1 MDKKDKAKAGA
12 AVRTPAARPPGLATP
27 KPPGSPRP
35 PPPVTPAALRVL
47 GATGAMGRRPLAE
60 RAGGV
65 SGVALPET
73 AVRVGPTRSAGA
85 GPRSPA
91 SRPPAAGRGERASA
105 KTPSQGSIS
114 SPGRASGTIRSGPVG
129 QKGPRP
135 PAEET
140 VARGKTPEAPKK
152 SVLSSGARKDSSGPT
167 SGASSPAIA
176 RRSKAMGTEVGLPR
190 PAASARPRPPT
201 EVPRKSVSSAT
212 EHSATEPSPAARRR
226 LSAGGGLQKPAS
238 RPLGCSAVSPG
249 LSSPARSGALARGTS
264 RAPAHTSQPKSK
276 GLHTLRPL
284 QATSARKDTASMQ
297 GQGSPPPVAT
307 SSPSGST
314 SQQPPPPQVSGTPLL
329 ATLPPSPPTTP
340 PPPALLDLPTPSSPQ
355 TTPHSHTLTSP
366 LATPPSLA
374 TVAPLSL
381 QTLPSPPATPPL
393 QAPPPHS
400 GIAFPQ
406 EAPVCPLPMVTSVS
420 PPLQNM
426 LSTQASSWSAL
437 QTPLAT
443 PPSSAPQP
451 LATAPPQAP
460 LSPPASPQNAPS
472 LPALPTLTM
481 PPPPVSPVLSLP
493 PLQANLSQD
502 PSLPVT
508 SPLPDAPLGSPSLSA
523 SLPLQSPSF
532 SLGTPPVQAPSSL
545 ITPPLQPT
553 PSLLTLPPIQAST
566 SPASPQSTSPLA
578 SSFPQASLSVGS
590 PFPQT
595 TPSFLPI
602 SPIETQPSL
611 TLPPLQA
618 SSSPPATYPLPLPSP
633 ASPPQQALL
642 SPLASPP
649 PQVPLSLSASPA
661 PQVPPLDPPGPSPSA
676 LPILQVPPT
685 TPPPQQ
691 APLSRVLSPLQAPP
705 SPLTTPP
712 SQAPPSLSSPIL
724 QAPASSPPQVPRRPP
739 TPGPDASISGPRL
752 TLALAPVAPPP
763 PSRSPSSTLSGP
775 DLAGHSSSATSTPEE
790 LRGYDSGPEGGAAAS
805 PPADAE
811 LAACHPAAWSR
822 SSAPPLAIRGAPGS
836 ALQWPPVAG
845 PGSADGLC
853 TIYEAE
859 GPESAT
865 PTPGAL
871 DQGPES
877 GAGGGKAETG
887 AGTGVSSRSPKL
899 ARLGELPLGALQ
911 ASVVQHLLSRTLL
924 LAAAEGTAGGSG
936 GGPGGAGGGGVTG
949 SSRAPLSDAEL
960 GRWAELLS
968 PLDESR
974 ASITSVTSFSPD
986 DVASPQG
993 DWTVVE
999 VETFH

>member
-12 AVRTPAARPPGLATP
+12 AAPRVSSTSSPSNRRSPSSFGSNRSYGKKAPGGTRWGRQRSRCSRGCSPSGTDSERWSRSAESSLQARSGWERGKGLCQDPRPGLYLQPRACQRDCQ
-27 KPPGSPRP
+27 PGGIWHFRFSALSP
-35 PPPVTPAALRVL
+35 
-47 GATGAMGRRPLAE
+47 
-60 RAGGV
+60 
-65 SGVALPET
+65 
-73 AVRVGPTRSAGA
+73 
-85 GPRSPA
+85 
-91 SRPPAAGRGERASA
+91 
-105 KTPSQGSIS
+105 
-114 SPGRASGTIRSGPVG
+114 
-129 QKGPRP
+129 
-135 PAEET
+135 
-140 VARGKTPEAPKK
+140 
-152 SVLSSGARKDSSGPT
+152 DSSGPT

-176 RRSKAMGTEVGLPR
+176 RRSKAMGTEAGLPR

-201 EVPRKSVSSAT
+201 ELPRKSVSSAT
-212 EHSATEPSPAARRR
+212 EHSTTEPSPAARRR
-226 LSAGGGLQKPAS
+226 PNAGGSLQKPAS
-238 RPLGCSAVSPG
+238 RPLGSNATP
-249 LSSPARSGALARGTS
+249 LSSPARSGALARGTP

-284 QATSARKDTASMQ
+284 QATSARKDAASVQ
-297 GQGSPPPVAT
+297 GLVSPPPLAT
-307 SSPSGST
+307 SSPPGST
-314 SQQPPPPQVSGTPLL
+314 VQQAPLPQVSRAPLL

-340 PPPALLDLPTPSSPQ
+340 PPPALLNLPATSSPQ
-355 TTPHSHTLTSP
+355 VTPHSQTLTGP
-366 LATPPSLA
+366 TATPLSLA

-393 QAPPPHS
+393 QAPPTCQD
-400 GIAFPQ
+400 IAFPQ
-406 EAPVCPLPMVTSVS
+406 EASVSLLPMATSVS
-420 PPLQNM
+420 PPLQNV
-426 LSTQASSWSAL
+426 LSTQASAWSPL

-443 PPSSAPQP
+443 PPLSAPQP
-451 LATAPPQAP
+451 LAMAP
-460 LSPPASPQNAPS
+460 LQTPISPPVSPQNPSSPLTMPS
-472 LPALPTLTM
+472 LPALSTLTVS
-481 PPPPVSPVLSLP
+481 PPLVSPVLSP
-493 PLQANLSQD
+493 PSLQANPSTLAMPPSQD

-508 SPLPDAPLGSPSLSA
+508 SPLQDAPLVSPSPLA
-523 SLPLQSPSF
+523 SQPLQSPSF
-532 SLGTPPVQAPSSL
+532 PLG
-545 ITPPLQPT
+545 TPPLQPS
-553 PSLLTLPPIQAST
+553 PSLLTMPPI
-566 SPASPQSTSPLA
+566 
-578 SSFPQASLSVGS
+578 
-590 PFPQT
+590 
-595 TPSFLPI
+595 
-602 SPIETQPSL
+602 
-611 TLPPLQA
+611 
-618 SSSPPATYPLPLPSP
+618 
-633 ASPPQQALL
+633 QALL
-642 SPLASPP
+642 SPPASPP
-649 PQVPLSLSASPA
+649 RQVPLSLSAPPP
-661 PQVPPLDPPGPSPSA
+661 PQVPPLDSPPLSPSV
-676 LPILQVPPT
+676 LPTLQAPPT
-685 TPPPQQ
+685 TTPPQHVP
-691 APLSRVLSPLQAPP
+691 PLALSPLQAPP
-705 SPLTTPP
+705 SPVATPP
-712 SQAPPSLSSPIL
+712 QAPPSLSSPIL
-724 QAPASSPPQVPRRPP
+724 QTPASPPPQVPRRPP

-752 TLALAPVAPPP
+752 TLALAPAAPPP

-836 ALQWPPVAG
+836 ALPWPPVAG
-845 PGSADGLC
+845 PGSTDGLC

-877 GAGGGKAETG
+877 GAGGGKAATG
-887 AGTGVSSRSPKL
+887 PRTGVSSRSPKL

-924 LAAAEGTAGGSG
+924 LAAAEGSAGGSG
-936 GGPGGAGGGGVTG
+936 SGPGVAGGGGVTG

>member
-1 MDKKDKAKAGA
+1 MDKKDKAKTGA
-12 AVRTPAARPPGLATP
+12 AVRTPASRPPGLATP
-27 KPPGSPRP
+27 RPPGSPRP
-35 PPPVTPAALRVL
+35 PPPVTAAALRVL

-60 RAGGV
+60 RGGGV
-65 SGVALPET
+65 SGAAVPEAAARVA
-73 AVRVGPTRSAGA
+73 PTRSAGA

-91 SRPPAAGRGERASA
+91 SRPAAAGRGERASA
-105 KTPSQGSIS
+105 KTPGQGSIS
-114 SPGRASGTIRSGPVG
+114 SPGRASGTARPGPVG
-129 QKGPRP
+129 QKGLRP
-135 PAEET
+135 PAEEP

-176 RRSKAMGTEVGLPR
+176 RRSKAMGTEAGLPR

-201 EVPRKSVSSAT
+201 ELPRKSVSSAT
-212 EHSATEPSPAARRR
+212 EHSTTEASPAARRR
-226 LSAGGGLQKPAS
+226 PNAGGSLQKPAS
-238 RPLGCSAVSPG
+238 RPLGSNATP
-249 LSSPARSGALARGTS
+249 LSSPARSGALARGTP

-284 QATSARKDTASMQ
+284 QATSARKDAASVQ
-297 GQGSPPPVAT
+297 GLVSPPPLAT
-307 SSPSGST
+307 SSPPGST
-314 SQQPPPPQVSGTPLL
+314 VQQAPLPQVSGAPLL

-340 PPPALLDLPTPSSPQ
+340 PPPALLNLPATSSPQ
-355 TTPHSHTLTSP
+355 DTPHSQTLTGP
-366 LATPPSLA
+366 TATPLSLA

-393 QAPPPHS
+393 QAPPTCQD
-400 GIAFPQ
+400 IAFPQ
-406 EAPVCPLPMVTSVS
+406 EASVSPLPMATSVS
-420 PPLQNM
+420 PPLQNV
-426 LSTQASSWSAL
+426 LSTQASAWSPL

-443 PPSSAPQP
+443 PPLSAPQP
-451 LATAPPQAP
+451 LATAPLQTPISPPVSPQNPSSPLTMPSLPALSTLTVSP
-460 LSPPASPQNAPS
+460 PLALLSPPASPPR
-472 LPALPTLTM
+472 
-481 PPPPVSPVLSLP
+481 
-493 PLQANLSQD
+493 
-502 PSLPVT
+502 
-508 SPLPDAPLGSPSLSA
+508 
-523 SLPLQSPSF
+523 
-532 SLGTPPVQAPSSL
+532 
-545 ITPPLQPT
+545 
-553 PSLLTLPPIQAST
+553 
-566 SPASPQSTSPLA
+566 
-578 SSFPQASLSVGS
+578 
-590 PFPQT
+590 
-595 TPSFLPI
+595 
-602 SPIETQPSL
+602 
-611 TLPPLQA
+611 
-618 SSSPPATYPLPLPSP
+618 
-633 ASPPQQALL
+633 
-642 SPLASPP
+642 
-649 PQVPLSLSASPA
+649 QVPLSLSAPPP
-661 PQVPPLDPPGPSPSA
+661 PQVPPLDSPPLSPSV
-676 LPILQVPPT
+676 LPTLQAPPT
-685 TPPPQQ
+685 TTPPQHVP
-691 APLSRVLSPLQAPP
+691 PLALSPLQAPP
-705 SPLTTPP
+705 SPVATPP
-712 SQAPPSLSSPIL
+712 QAPPSLSSPIL
-724 QAPASSPPQVPRRPP
+724 QTPASPPPQVPRRPP

-752 TLALAPVAPPP
+752 TLALAPAAPPP

-836 ALQWPPVAG
+836 ALPWPPVAG
-845 PGSADGLC
+845 PGSTDGLC

-877 GAGGGKAETG
+877 GAGGGKAATG
-887 AGTGVSSRSPKL
+887 PGTGVSSRSPKL

-924 LAAAEGTAGGSG
+924 LAAAEGSAGGSG
-936 GGPGGAGGGGVTG
+936 SGPGGAGGGGVTG